1 MIGDC
6 DNCGH
11 SAMYHLPFAGCI
23 KCGCDEFSV
32 RLRRLLRW
40 RSKR

>member
-11 SAMYHLPFAGCI
+11 SVIYHFPLAGCVKC
-23 KCGCDEFSV
+23 KCGEF
-32 RLRRLLRW
+32 RAWFRRL
-40 RSKR
+40 KVFG